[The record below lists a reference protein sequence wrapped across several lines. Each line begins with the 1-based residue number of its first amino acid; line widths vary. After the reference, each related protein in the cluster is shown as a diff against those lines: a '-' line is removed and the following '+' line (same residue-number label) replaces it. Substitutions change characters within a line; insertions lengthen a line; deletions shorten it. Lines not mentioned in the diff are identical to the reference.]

1 MKKLFALFLS
11 ALLIF
16 CGCNTDNRKINSR
29 DIGKNGYPYTFT
41 DSIGNEI
48 TLHNKPE
55 ITAVLFS
62 SYAEIWQ
69 LSGGKV
75 NVSVGDSVKR
85 GFADDSCILVNG
97 GAGLK
102 IDTEALLESQPDFVI
117 VTADFRAQ
125 NDLCE
130 LLNGM
135 GIPCAAF
142 REESFRDYLTILDI
156 FTDING
162 NKELYTEY
170 GENVRREIENI
181 KAELPSTDREIK
193 YLFIRAGSG
202 FSSTKRRTRENH
214 FACKIL
220 DEIGAKNI
228 ADGIGALSDS
238 ISLEEILKNQPDLI
252 VVVPQG
258 DETASK
264 NYVKE
269 LFSQD
274 GWKDLNAVKDGKYYF
289 VDKELFN
296 YKPNRRWPE
305 SYRTLVKLVYGE

>member
-1 MKKLFALFLS
+1 MKKLLALFLS

-16 CGCNTDNRKINSR
+16 CGCGTTENNHRG
-29 DIGKNGYPYTFT
+29 IGEEDFSYTFT

-48 TLHNKPE
+48 TLRKKPE
-55 ITAVLFS
+55 NTAVLFS
-62 SYAEIWQ
+62 SYAEIWK
-69 LSGGKV
+69 LSGGEIKI
-75 NVSVGDSVKR
+75 SVGDSVKR
-85 GFADDSCILVNG
+85 GFADGSCILVND

-102 IDTEALLESQPDFVI
+102 IDTEALLASQPDFVI
-117 VTADFRAQ
+117 LTADFRAQ

-142 REESFRDYLTILDI
+142 KEESFRDYLKILDI

-162 NKELYTEY
+162 NKELFTEY
-170 GENVRREIENI
+170 GENVRQEIENI
-181 KAELPSTDREIK
+181 KADLPSADKEIK

-214 FACKIL
+214 FACEIM

-252 VVVPQG
+252 VIVPQG

-269 LFSQD
+269 LFLQD

>member
-1 MKKLFALFLS
+1 MKKLLALFLS

-16 CGCNTDNRKINSR
+16 CGCGKTENNNRG
-29 DIGKNGYPYTFT
+29 IGEEGFPYTFT

-48 TLHNKPE
+48 SLRKKPE
-55 ITAVLFS
+55 NTAVLFS
-62 SYAEIWQ
+62 SYAEIWK
-69 LSGGKV
+69 LSGGEIKI
-75 NVSVGDSVKR
+75 SVGDSVKR
-85 GFADDSCILVNG
+85 GFADGSCILVND

-102 IDTEALLESQPDFVI
+102 IDTEALLASQPDFVI

-142 REESFRDYLTILDI
+142 KEESFRDYLKILDI

-162 NKELYTEY
+162 NKELFTEY
-170 GENVRREIENI
+170 GENVRQEIENI
-181 KAELPSTDREIK
+181 KADLPSTDKEIK

-214 FACKIL
+214 FACEIM

-252 VVVPQG
+252 VIVPQG

-269 LFSQD
+269 LFLQD
-274 GWKDLNAVKDGKYYF
+274 GWKDLNAVKNGKYYF

>member
-1 MKKLFALFLS
+1 MA
-11 ALLIF
+11 A
-16 CGCNTDNRKINSR
+16 
-29 DIGKNGYPYTFT
+29 
-41 DSIGNEI
+41 
-48 TLHNKPE
+48 
-55 ITAVLFS
+55 
-62 SYAEIWQ
+62 
-69 LSGGKV
+69 
-75 NVSVGDSVKR
+75 
-85 GFADDSCILVNG
+85 
-97 GAGLK
+97 
-102 IDTEALLESQPDFVI
+102 QPDFVI

-142 REESFRDYLTILDI
+142 KEESFRDYLTILDI

-170 GENVRREIENI
+170 GENVRQEIENI
-181 KAELPSTDREIK
+181 KADLPSTDKEIK

-214 FACKIL
+214 FACKIM

-228 ADGIGALSDS
+228 ADGIGALSDI

-252 VVVPQG
+252 VIVPQG

>member
-16 CGCNTDNRKINSR
+16 CGCGTTENNHRG
-29 DIGKNGYPYTFT
+29 IGEEGFPYTFT

-48 TLHNKPE
+48 TLRKKPE
-55 ITAVLFS
+55 NTAVLFS
-62 SYAEIWQ
+62 SYAEIWK
-69 LSGGKV
+69 LSGGEIKI
-75 NVSVGDSVKR
+75 SVGDSVKR
-85 GFADDSCILVNG
+85 GFADGSCILVND

-102 IDTEALLESQPDFVI
+102 IDTEALLASQPDFVI

-142 REESFRDYLTILDI
+142 KEESFRDYLTILNI

-162 NKELYTEY
+162 NKELFTEY
-170 GENVRREIENI
+170 GENVRQEIENI
-181 KAELPSTDREIK
+181 KADLPSTDKEIK

-214 FACKIL
+214 FACKIM

-238 ISLEEILKNQPDLI
+238 ISLEEILENQPDLI
-252 VVVPQG
+252 VIVPQG

-264 NYVKE
+264 KYVKE

>member
-16 CGCNTDNRKINSR
+16 CGCGTTENNHRG
-29 DIGKNGYPYTFT
+29 IGEEDFSYTFT

-48 TLHNKPE
+48 TLRKKPE
-55 ITAVLFS
+55 NTAVLFS
-62 SYAEIWQ
+62 SYAEIWK
-69 LSGGKV
+69 LSGGEIKI
-75 NVSVGDSVKR
+75 SVGDSVKR
-85 GFADDSCILVNG
+85 GFADGSCILVND

-102 IDTEALLESQPDFVI
+102 IDTEALLASQSDFVI

-142 REESFRDYLTILDI
+142 KEESFRDYLKILDI

-170 GENVRREIENI
+170 GENVRQEIENI
-181 KAELPSTDREIK
+181 KADLPSTDKEIK

-214 FACKIL
+214 FACKIM

-252 VVVPQG
+252 VIVPQG